1 MGWDGYQCGFCGA
14 EFKTESE
21 LTRHQITEHNK
32 PIGNLLSIAFFYNN
46 FDIIASHSV
55 LKLAKIS
62 LKKS

>member
-32 PIGNLLSIAFFYNN
+32 PIGNKFYNN